1 MTENDEEKIKEF
13 YFSLLSKEG
22 NITESTLRIVVHPRD
37 PVDKVLGV
45 SSSEEMFMF
54 DDILYDKEGK
64 MVMTEKLFLL
74 PQYYELSIIRKGDR
88 SIKNRL

>member
-22 NITESTLRIVVHPRD
+22 NITESTLRIVHPRD